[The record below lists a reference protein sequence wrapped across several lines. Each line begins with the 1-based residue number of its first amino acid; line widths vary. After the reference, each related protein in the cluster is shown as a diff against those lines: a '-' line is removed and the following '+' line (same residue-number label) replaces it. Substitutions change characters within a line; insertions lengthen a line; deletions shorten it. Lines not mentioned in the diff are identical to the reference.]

1 MTKKTMALNLSR
13 IYEIA
18 KDPFGAIPRA
28 RAVINRG
35 FKAAGTKEYAYRP
48 EQTNKMRNWPRETA
62 AATKQYIPNLPTSSG
77 SKSTV
82 SKPSS
87 SYKSGGYSSGG
98 TVDWAKIQ
106 ADKAKEEAEEERQR
120 QIEKFKSNLNK
131 AYKKYGKSLSKLSG
145 FIPEEEA
152 RLTSGI
158 NDLLSQFS
166 STAGLE
172 KESELKELGKYRTD
186 TEESQRK
193 NLEKLANQAR
203 RSFMSGGSALGT
215 RGAMDSS
222 AAKMYSRG
230 IISETNKSRQDL
242 LEQAK
247 KIYGEVSDKEKA
259 VNETHD
265 LEVSDMDRW
274 VKDQAQMIK
283 DDFARTR
290 EALTEEMGNVGDY
303 KKADLENLD
312 QQNLNAA
319 YQKLSDLENRAY
331 QYRNVL
337 GQWRDSVLGKISGM
351 KKAIIDRGD
360 FTAEELELDKPN
372 TALTWDEKQTAED
385 FYDPTAPIRKKTLKD
400 FLDNPLLDEMT
411 DEDWGTL

>member
-1 MTKKTMALNLSR
+1 
-13 IYEIA
+13 
-18 KDPFGAIPRA
+18 
-28 RAVINRG
+28 
-35 FKAAGTKEYAYRP
+35 
-48 EQTNKMRNWPRETA
+48 
-62 AATKQYIPNLPTSSG
+62 
-77 SKSTV
+77 
-82 SKPSS
+82 
-87 SYKSGGYSSGG
+87 
-98 TVDWAKIQ
+98 
-106 ADKAKEEAEEERQR
+106 
-120 QIEKFKSNLNK
+120 
-131 AYKKYGKSLSKLSG
+131 
-145 FIPEEEA
+145 
-152 RLTSGI
+152 
-158 NDLLSQFS
+158 
-166 STAGLE
+166 
-172 KESELKELGKYRTD
+172 
-186 TEESQRK
+186 
-193 NLEKLANQAR
+193 
-203 RSFMSGGSALGT
+203 
-215 RGAMDSS
+215 
-222 AAKMYSRG
+222 MYSRG
-230 IISETNKSRQDL
+230 IISETNKGRQDL

-290 EALTEEMGNVGDY
+290 EALTEEMGNIGDY

-331 QYRNVL
+331 QYRNIL

-351 KKAIIDRGD
+351 KKSIIDRGD